1 MRIVL
6 GLIILVAGAGMVMK
20 TEFLVNNFGRIPF
33 FDKYLGSEGGT
44 RLGYKIIG
52 LLTAFI
58 GILMVTNLYNDFM
71 MWILSPLINAG
82 PQPTPADV
90 PIE

>member
-71 MWILSPLINAG
+71 MWVLSPLINAG
-82 PQPTPADV
+82 PKPTPADL

>member
-71 MWILSPLINAG
+71 MWVLSPQINAG
-82 PQPTPADV
+82 PKPTPADL